1 MVNRYLSS
9 LYHFMR
15 ADSLV
20 RIFSQISGQNY
31 GSQTGVGEISY
42 TSRCVGTQRG
52 GVEQIRWL
60 MIQQV
65 EVSSSWM
72 KGDLI
77 IAARIIRLC
86 RPDQCELV
94 INDNKLMMLRRT
106 VSSVNAI
113 HGYEV
118 GF

>member
-52 GVEQIRWL
+52 GVEQIRL
-60 MIQQV
+60 LIIQAV
-65 EVSSSWM
+65 EGLPSWM
-72 KGDLI
+72 KGGLT
-77 IAARIIRLC
+77 IATRITPQCLL
-86 RPDQCELV
+86 DQYELA
-94 INDNKLMMLRRT
+94 INNYKLMIFRRT
-106 VSSVNAI
+106 ISSVDA
-113 HGYEV
+113 GD
-118 GF
+118 